1 MAIRQIRIEG
11 DPLLRKKSRE
21 VSEINERI
29 LELLDDMK
37 DTLYEAE
44 GLGLAAPQVGVL
56 RRVVVVDMRDEEGLL
71 MMINPKII
79 EESDETQINIEG
91 CLSVPDESG
100 YVQRP
105 KELTVE
111 YLDEKG
117 EKRTMKCDGYK
128 AVCISHELDHLEGIL
143 YIDKKIEVDEEMLEK
158 EGMLEEEILE
168 EENGENE

>member
-1 MAIRQIRIEG
+1 MAIRKIRIEG

-21 VSEINERI
+21 VTEINDRT
-29 LELLDDMK
+29 LELLEDMK

-56 RRVVVVDMRDEEGLL
+56 RKVVVVDMRDEEGLL
-71 MMINPKII
+71 KMINPKII
-79 EESDETQINIEG
+79 EKSEETQINIEG

-117 EKRTMKCDGYK
+117 ETHKMKCDGYK

-143 YIDKKIEVDEEMLEK
+143 YIDKKIEVDEEMLES
-158 EGMLEEEILE
+158 EELLEN
-168 EENGENE
+168 EENGDTK